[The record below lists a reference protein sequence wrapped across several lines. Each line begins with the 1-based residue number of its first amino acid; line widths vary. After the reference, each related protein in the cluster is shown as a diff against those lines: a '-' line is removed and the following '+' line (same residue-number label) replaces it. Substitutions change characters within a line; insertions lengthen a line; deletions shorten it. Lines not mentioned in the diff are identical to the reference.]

1 MYTLEEE
8 SKLTTMEYEEQSMP
22 CKKPLSS
29 NNSYQKASN
38 DSVSKTLERWLE
50 IHEPVD
56 KDKTK
61 EDPEADDRLDSIS
74 AYSRFKRMLPQDEL
88 DLHGLYAEEAR
99 QMIQTFIANSAA
111 RGLEKVSIIHGKGNH
126 SQEEQVLIHI
136 VREELEKNPQA
147 GEFDFADSRHGGKGA
162 TWVRIRPPISRDK

>member
-1 MYTLEEE
+1 
-8 SKLTTMEYEEQSMP
+8 MEYEEQSMP

-29 NNSYQKASN
+29 NNSYQKASD

-74 AYSRFKRMLPQDEL
+74 TYYSRFKRMLPQDEL

-111 RGLEKVSIIHGKGNH
+111 RGLERK
-126 SQEEQVLIHI
+126 
-136 VREELEKNPQA
+136 
-147 GEFDFADSRHGGKGA
+147 
-162 TWVRIRPPISRDK
+162 

>member
-1 MYTLEEE
+1 MYTFEED

>member
-1 MYTLEEE
+1 
-8 SKLTTMEYEEQSMP
+8 MEYEEQSMP

-56 KDKTK
+56 KDKNK

>member
-1 MYTLEEE
+1 
-8 SKLTTMEYEEQSMP
+8 MP

-29 NNSYQKASN
+29 SNSDQKISEN
-38 DSVSKTLERWLE
+38 SVSQTLERWLE
-50 IHEPVD
+50 VHEPVD
-56 KDKTK
+56 KDKTN
-61 EDPEADDRLDSIS
+61 EDLEADKRLDSIS
-74 AYSRFKRMLPQDEL
+74 AYSRFKRILPQDEL

-99 QMIQTFIANSAA
+99 QRIQAFIADSAS

-126 SQEEQVLIHI
+126 SHEEQVLINI